1 MKVIKFGSSTATSP
15 QRLLEIADLVSQHKG
30 ESNIVVFSAIDGTTE
45 SLEEI
50 SDYLYK
56 KNADGAKEL
65 TNNLERQ
72 YINWANKLYRDSDRC
87 NEVKLYITEM
97 FNSIREISKN
107 IFTIFEEKRIIACGV
122 TLSTHLMYECLKEKG
137 VNIKKLAAIDFMRI
151 DKNEEPDVNYIKENL
166 KKQLELLGEAD
177 IYITEGSICKNA
189 YNEIDYLGIGGNDYT
204 ASLIGAAAQVD
215 EIIFW
220 SDSDGI
226 YNNNPRIV
234 KNAEPVKELNFD
246 EAAEISY
253 FLTRII
259 HPTCIMPAKL
269 ANIPVRLMS
278 IGNPNC
284 EGTLIS
290 NDFTQNCIK
299 AVASKDGITS
309 IRIKS
314 GRMLMAHGF
323 LRKVFEIFENHKTA
337 IDMVTTS
344 EVGISITIDNDRHI
358 DEIMDSLKRFGTV
371 SCQKGMTIVCI
382 IGDLSCQNIG
392 MQSCIVN
399 ALEEIPTHMIS
410 YGGSPFNI
418 SFLIS
423 TRDKDIALNA
433 LNNQLFN

>member
-15 QRLLEIADLVSQHKG
+15 QRLLEITNLVSQYND
-30 ESNIVVFSAIDGTTE
+30 SANIIVFSAIDGTTE

-50 SDYLYK
+50 ADYLYK

-72 YINWANKLYRDSDRC
+72 YINWANKLYQNQERC
-87 NEVKLYITEM
+87 ESVKSYITEM
-97 FNSIREISKN
+97 FNFIREMSKN
-107 IFTIFEEKRIIACGV
+107 IFTLFEEKRIIACGV
-122 TLSTHLMYECLKEKG
+122 TLSTHLMYECLLEKG
-137 VNIKKLAAIDFMRI
+137 LNVKKLSAIEFMRT
-151 DKNEEPDVNYIKENL
+151 DKNEEPDVNHIKENL
-166 KKQLELLGEAD
+166 AKQLDDLGNAD
-177 IYITEGSICKNA
+177 IFITEGSICKNA

-204 ASLIGAAAQVD
+204 ASLIGAAIHAD

-234 KNAEPVKELNFD
+234 KNAQPVKELNFD

-278 IGNPNC
+278 IGNPQS

-290 NDFTQNCIK
+290 NDFTQNKIK
-299 AVASKDGITS
+299 AIASKDGITS

-344 EVGISITIDNDRHI
+344 EIGVSITIDNDRHI
-358 DEIMDSLKRFGTV
+358 EEIMDSLKRFGTV

-392 MQSCIVN
+392 MQSQIIES
-399 ALEEIPTHMIS
+399 LKEIPTHMIS
-410 YGGSPFNI
+410 YGGSPFNS
-418 SFLIS
+418 SFLIN
-423 TRDKDIALNA
+423 TRDKEVALNS
-433 LNNQLFN
+433 LNNQLF

>member
-15 QRLLEIADLVSQHKG
+15 QRLLEITNLVSQYND
-30 ESNIVVFSAIDGTTE
+30 SANIIVFSAIDGTTE

-50 SDYLYK
+50 ADYLYK

-72 YINWANKLYRDSDRC
+72 YINWANKLYQNQERFES
-87 NEVKLYITEM
+87 VKSYITEM
-97 FNSIREISKN
+97 FNFIREMSKN
-107 IFTIFEEKRIIACGV
+107 IFTLFEEKRIIACGV
-122 TLSTHLMYECLKEKG
+122 TLSTHLMYECLLEKG
-137 VNIKKLAAIDFMRI
+137 LNVKKLSAIEFMRT
-151 DKNEEPDVNYIKENL
+151 DKNEEPDVNHIKENL
-166 KKQLELLGEAD
+166 AKQLDDLGNAD
-177 IYITEGSICKNA
+177 IFITEGSICKNA

-204 ASLIGAAAQVD
+204 ASLIGAAIQAD

-226 YNNNPRIV
+226 YNNN
-234 KNAEPVKELNFD
+234 
-246 EAAEISY
+246 
-253 FLTRII
+253 
-259 HPTCIMPAKL
+259 
-269 ANIPVRLMS
+269 IPVRLMS
-278 IGNPNC
+278 IGNPQS

-290 NDFTQNCIK
+290 NDFTQNKIK
-299 AVASKDGITS
+299 AIASKDGITS

-344 EVGISITIDNDRHI
+344 EIGVSITIDNDRHI
-358 DEIMDSLKRFGTV
+358 EEIMDSLKRFGTV

-392 MQSCIVN
+392 MQSQIIES
-399 ALEEIPTHMIS
+399 LKEIPTHMIS
-410 YGGSPFNI
+410 YGGSPFNS
-418 SFLIS
+418 SFLIN
-423 TRDKDIALNA
+423 TRDKEVALNS
-433 LNNQLFN
+433 LNNQLF

>member
-15 QRLLEIADLVSQHKG
+15 QRLLEITNLVSQYND
-30 ESNIVVFSAIDGTTE
+30 SANIIVFSAIDGTTE

-50 SDYLYK
+50 ADYLYK

-72 YINWANKLYRDSDRC
+72 YINWANKLYQNQERFES
-87 NEVKLYITEM
+87 VKSYITEM
-97 FNSIREISKN
+97 FNFIREMSKN
-107 IFTIFEEKRIIACGV
+107 IFTLFEEKRIIACGV
-122 TLSTHLMYECLKEKG
+122 TLSTHLMYECLLEKG
-137 VNIKKLAAIDFMRI
+137 LNVKKLSAIEFMRT
-151 DKNEEPDVNYIKENL
+151 DKNEEPDVNHIKENL
-166 KKQLELLGEAD
+166 AKQLDDLGNAD
-177 IYITEGSICKNA
+177 IFITEGSICKNA

-204 ASLIGAAAQVD
+204 ASLIGAAIQAD

-234 KNAEPVKELNFD
+234 KNAQPVKELNFD

-278 IGNPNC
+278 IGNPQS

-290 NDFTQNCIK
+290 NDFTQNKIK
-299 AVASKDGITS
+299 AIASKDGITS

-344 EVGISITIDNDRHI
+344 EIGVSITIDNDRHI
-358 DEIMDSLKRFGTV
+358 EEIMDSLKRFGTV

-392 MQSCIVN
+392 MQSQIIES
-399 ALEEIPTHMIS
+399 LKEIPTHMIS
-410 YGGSPFNI
+410 YGGSPFNS
-418 SFLIS
+418 SFLIN
-423 TRDKDIALNA
+423 TRDKEVALNS
-433 LNNQLFN
+433 LNNQLF